1 MNRCFFGMFAC
12 MAALMCAALAQEA
25 PVAPASPAVAAPAE
39 TKLNDR
45 LKDNVASAE
54 TTLQDQTDVAVTI
67 YNNDLALVRDR
78 RKVKLLPGE
87 QSLKF
92 MDVAEKIKPE
102 TVSLKSISAPGALAI
117 LEQNYA
123 YDLMSPAKLMEKYV
137 GKQVRLV
144 NLSTEVSFSQVDAEL
159 LSVNDGPIYKVGR
172 DIYLGHPGQVVL
184 PEIPENLI
192 AKPTL
197 IWLLQNSGTDHQ
209 IEVTYLTGG
218 IEWRADYVVTMDKAE
233 TKMDLEGWVTLN
245 NQSGAQYSN
254 AQMKVVAGEV
264 NIVQEAKPMMLDRK
278 AGVAA
283 KAMAAPAPM
292 REETFAEYH
301 LYTLPRRTTIKQN
314 ESKQVSLLTA
324 IAIPVTKVY
333 EYRGNEGFYSQPIPP
348 QKEEKVGVYLK
359 FENKEQNHLGIPLPG
374 GVMRVYQE
382 DKEGMLQFAGEDR
395 IKHTPKDEEVRLR
408 LGNAFDVVGE
418 RIQTD
423 FQRISDRVF
432 EASFEIKLRNH
443 KENNITVDVVEPMP
457 DDWTIL
463 EKSHDF
469 VKKDARTAIFSVPVP
484 VNGETVIKY
493 RVRVKY

>member
-1 MNRCFFGMFAC
+1 MSRYLIPVLTCVVILAGV
-12 MAALMCAALAQEA
+12 AAAQQTPAPAPA
-25 PVAPASPAVAAPAE
+25 PVAPAE
-39 TKLNDR
+39 TKLRDP
-45 LKDNVASAE
+45 LKDTVVSAE

-87 QSLKF
+87 QALKF
-92 MDVAEKIKPE
+92 MDVAEKIRPE
-102 TVSLKSISAPGALAI
+102 TVSLKSLSAPGSLAI

-144 NLSTEVSFSQVDAEL
+144 NLSTEVSFSQVDAQL
-159 LSVNDGPIYKVGR
+159 LSVNEGPVYQVGR

-184 PEIPENLI
+184 PEVPENLI

-197 IWLLQNSGTDHQ
+197 VWLLQNGGTDHDV
-209 IEVTYLTGG
+209 EVTYLTGG
-218 IEWRADYVVTMDKAE
+218 IGWKADYVVTLDKAE
-233 TKMDLEGWVTLN
+233 TKIDLEAWVTLN
-245 NQSGAQYSN
+245 NQSGAQYTS

-264 NIVQEAKPMMLDRK
+264 NVVPRGRPETLNLDYA
-278 AGVAA
+278 AGAA
-283 KAMAAPAPM
+283 MKAMPAPM

-324 IAIPVTKVY
+324 VSVGVTKVY

-348 QKEEKVGVYLK
+348 QKEEKVGVFLK
-359 FENKEQNHLGIPLPG
+359 FMNKQENHLGMPLPA

-382 DKEGMLQFAGEDR
+382 DSEKMLQFAGEDA
-395 IKHTPKDEEVRLR
+395 IKHTPKDEEVRLH
-408 LGNAFDVVGE
+408 LGNAFDVIGE
-418 RIQTD
+418 RTQTD

-432 EASFEIKLRNH
+432 ESTFEIKLRNH
-443 KENNITVDVVEPMP
+443 KDNNITVDVVEPMTE
-457 DDWTIL
+457 DWTIL
-463 EKSHDF
+463 EKSHEF
-469 VKKDARTAIFSVPVP
+469 VKKDARTAVFSLPVAA
-484 VNGETVIKY
+484 NGETVLTY
-493 RVRVKY
+493 RVRVTY